1 LNKNQE
7 KDENPCALVYLF
19 FFFSFCVC
27 SIKRER
33 LKGEKEAFF
42 RERKLVEREVGKNV
56 CVCIVF
62 INEEEE
68 EGRQDGRS
76 KY

>member
-1 LNKNQE
+1 M
-7 KDENPCALVYLF
+7 
-19 FFFSFCVC
+19 
-27 SIKRER
+27 R
-33 LKGEKEAFF
+33 EKEAFF
-42 RERKLVEREVGKNV
+42 RERKSVEREVGKNV

-68 EGRQDGRS
+68 EEGRQDGRS